1 MSLIARTEQALS
13 QHFELAVGIGAPQKL
28 QAAMKHAVFS
38 GGARIRPQLC
48 MAVAVACGEDEPD
61 LTNAAAVALEFMH
74 CASLVH
80 DDMPAFD
87 NADFR
92 RGQATVHK
100 AFSEPLALLAGD
112 GLIVMAYQ
120 VLLQAGRQHPQRL
133 MGLMENLTRGVGLPD
148 GIVAGQAWECETT
161 ADLGQ
166 YQRAKTGALFVSA
179 TCAGAIASG
188 KPSEPWA
195 PLGAFLGEAYQVA
208 DDIRDV
214 LGDIASLGKPAGQ
227 DVLNARPSSAQA
239 LGLEGA
245 IQHFDTLI
253 AKAGDAIPNCNSR
266 DMLRQLV
273 LLESERLVPK
283 SMCDG
288 YRKRNA
294 HVKFV
299 KPAKSSS
306 SIAKVHKSSVTSS
319 TPHSQR

>member
-1 MSLIARTEQALS
+1 MSLLKRAEEALKF
-13 QHFELAVGIGAPQKL
+13 HFEASAGVGAPQKL
-28 QAAMKHAVFS
+28 QAAMQHAVFS

-48 MAVAVACGEDEPD
+48 MAVATACGDDAPA

-80 DDMPAFD
+80 DDMPTFD

-92 RGQATVHK
+92 RGQPTVHK
-100 AFSEPLALLAGD
+100 AFSEPLALLTGD

-120 VLLQAGRQHPQRL
+120 VLLQAGRPYPERL
-133 MGLMENLTRGVGLPD
+133 IELMDNLSRGVGLPN

-188 KPSEPWA
+188 QAHEPWA
-195 PLGAFLGEAYQVA
+195 PLGAYLGEAYQVA

-214 LGDIASLGKPAGQ
+214 LGDVASLGKPAGQ

-245 IQHFDTLI
+245 IKHFDSLI
-253 AKAGDAIPNCNSR
+253 AKAGESIPDCNSR

-273 LLESERLVPK
+273 LMESERLVPK

-288 YRKRNA
+288 YRKRTA
-294 HVKFV
+294 KLKAVKSKRTTQV
-299 KPAKSSS
+299 SGSP
-306 SIAKVHKSSVTSS
+306 KVSNL
-319 TPHSQR
+319 PR